1 MLRKGAIV
9 ESVSEPDEFI
19 STIFIVPKPNGKFRP
34 VINLRYLN
42 EFVHYDHFKQ
52 ETFKVVLDLL
62 QKNDFLTS
70 VDLQDAYFSIPV
82 HEQDQKYLKFTW
94 NGSLYKF
101 ICVCFGLKSAP
112 FLFTKVLKAVFAWF
126 RQQNFRCS
134 YYIDDS
140 LNMNKNKAVCQKN
153 TMTMVNTLQSLGFT
167 INYKKSSLVPSQR
180 IVFFGFLV
188 DSVQFKI
195 FLTEE
200 KVQKIM
206 LKAKHLLEKL
216 KVIVRELASFIGLV
230 INAFYAVLEA
240 PLHYRSMERN
250 KIVGLGVDMNFDNEV
265 TLTKTSIRDI
275 QWWYTNVKTKNG
287 KKIRPEKVQRH
298 CRSDASFLGWGSV
311 DLDSSVYAQGRWN
324 FEETK
329 HSINYLELL
338 AIKYAIQ
345 SLYEK
350 ERRVHIE
357 IQSDN
362 ISAIKYIND
371 MGGIASEPMDLLA
384 TDIWEWCLLRQI
396 HISAVYVPGCQNT
409 ADFYSRNFSDSTEWQ
424 LKTDVFKRLCDHFFV
439 PDIDLFSSRLNKQ
452 LDVFVSW
459 FPEPGALHCD
469 AFSFSWHNYRSYIF
483 PPFSLVGKVINK
495 IIEDKVEKAILV
507 FPLWKSQSWFP
518 LLLDNLC
525 SFPVRLPRHK
535 DLLVLPHNRR
545 CHPLCKTMR
554 IVAAIVS
561 GRRSITED
569 FRKQLQISSLA
580 LGGLGPGSSTD
591 QLGRNGLFGIVSG
604 LEIHFRPLRW

>member
-1 MLRKGAIV
+1 MY
-9 ESVSEPDEFI
+9 E
-19 STIFIVPKPNGKFRP
+19 
-34 VINLRYLN
+34 
-42 EFVHYDHFKQ
+42 
-52 ETFKVVLDLL
+52 
-62 QKNDFLTS
+62 
-70 VDLQDAYFSIPV
+70 
-82 HEQDQKYLKFTW
+82 
-94 NGSLYKF
+94 
-101 ICVCFGLKSAP
+101 
-112 FLFTKVLKAVFAWF
+112 
-126 RQQNFRCS
+126 
-134 YYIDDS
+134 
-140 LNMNKNKAVCQKN
+140 
-153 TMTMVNTLQSLGFT
+153 
-167 INYKKSSLVPSQR
+167 
-180 IVFFGFLV
+180 
-188 DSVQFKI
+188 
-195 FLTEE
+195 
-200 KVQKIM
+200 
-206 LKAKHLLEKL
+206 
-216 KVIVRELASFIGLV
+216 
-230 INAFYAVLEA
+230 
-240 PLHYRSMERN
+240 
-250 KIVGLGVDMNFDNEV
+250 
-265 TLTKTSIRDI
+265 
-275 QWWYTNVKTKNG
+275 
-287 KKIRPEKVQRH
+287 
-298 CRSDASFLGWGSV
+298 
-311 DLDSSVYAQGRWN
+311 GRWN

-362 ISAIKYIND
+362 ISVIKYIND

-469 AFSFSWHNYRSYIF
+469 AFSFSWHNYRPYIF